1 LSGGSEFVFPS
12 EESKSGH
19 IAWLKRSFKTACRNA
34 QIEGLRFHDL
44 KHTAITRM
52 VEAGI
57 PIIDISKIVG
67 TSYKLIVERYSHQ
80 KESLKK
86 AVESLA
92 NYS

>member
-1 LSGGSEFVFPS
+1 VE
-12 EESKSGH
+12 
-19 IAWLKRSFKTACRNA
+19 IACKNA
-34 QIEGLRFHDL
+34 NIQDLRFHDL

-80 KESLKK
+80 RKSLRK
-86 AVESLA
+86 AVKTLLII
-92 NYS
+92 NY